1 MFHLARDTPS
11 RLKSLTSCAHPRS
24 GPNRTSREGNHSDF
38 KEDQRSTIFKFQ
50 LYICPP
56 EIIMVPMELI
66 IVIILNTPRETD
78 FWIGSSSWF
87 LQPFDWS
94 WCSVFYHLHRYDAHP
109 AGVVVEQR
117 VGETGLLITA
127 LLYVQGISHVVTSNA
142 VWIDPDVPQGQRE
155 CLNMPQQRARPCAER
170 LIGILNEHRRAHRR
184 ICPRTMRKS
193 NRKISKKKLG
203 VA

>member
-38 KEDQRSTIFKFQ
+38 KEAQSSNFNYLSSRNYHGPHGTYHSYHTEHTLGNWLLNRLLK
-50 LYICPP
+50 L
-56 EIIMVPMELI
+56 VPTAIWL
-66 IVIILNTPRETD
+66 V
-78 FWIGSSSWF
+78 
-87 LQPFDWS
+87 
-94 WCSVFYHLHRYDAHP
+94 LHRYDAHP

-193 NRKISKKKLG
+193 NRKKTGSSIATKVG
-203 VA
+203 PTGHQARTIV